1 MRWLLASLLF
11 AAMLQPTGCGS
22 GSKTVE
28 GAEKGPCYPNL
39 TCNAGLTCLSGLC
52 VYAGPSVS
60 ADAGIGTGG
69 QIAPS
74 GLDGGEDGR
83 TAAIDLGTAGNTG
96 STGGNGGSSSE
107 NSDGALAVSGY
118 TYVTIVDLERQQRG
132 SDFSCS
138 ADNGPGADIDA
149 VALIRK
155 DETIGHGLV
164 GSALFAEVVQDYQ
177 CKNNECPDEDCKY
190 AKISKSLNGSDLL
203 ASTAGPPDAQVN
215 KSGDDK
221 GYLSL
226 NGGILQIRIGNK
238 DGQAP
243 GQDILPGDKIKVFE
257 VDLTKKTDGRTCA
270 PERFQVVLQKAGSPD
285 LTLRPSEFDK
295 ANSSVCG
302 SSPSGDTQVG
312 CGTSIFN
319 VP

>member
-11 AAMLQPTGCGS
+11 STLVQIAGCGS
-22 GSKTVE
+22 NSKLAEGVE
-28 GAEKGPCYPNL
+28 RGPCYPNL

-83 TAAIDLGTAGNTG
+83 TAALDLGTAGNT
-96 STGGNGGSSSE
+96 
-107 NSDGALAVSGY
+107 DGALAVSGY

-132 SDFSCS
+132 LDFSCS

-155 DETIGHGLV
+155 GETIGHGLA
-164 GSALFAEVVQDYQ
+164 GSAFFNEVRDYQ
-177 CKNNECPDEDCKY
+177 CRNDDCPDDDCKY
-190 AKISKSLNGSDLL
+190 TSLSKSLKSADLI
-203 ASTAGPPDAQVN
+203 ASTVGAPDAEVN

-226 NGGILQIRIGNK
+226 NGGVLQFRIGNK

-270 PERFQVVLQKAGSPD
+270 PERFQVVLQKAERND
-285 LTLRPSEFDK
+285 LTLRPSEFDR